1 MRGVSLR
8 IFGKTRKLKRSKTPA
23 APLLLVPDT
32 FKRSTLMPAQSTELN
47 GRIALVT
54 GGSRGIGRAVALA
67 LAETGAHVAINYRQR
82 EDEAADVVAA
92 IERAGGRAI
101 AVRADV
107 SKQDDVRA
115 LVKEVET
122 RLGPIDILVNNAGT
136 ATILDID
143 ALTEDEFDRTLAV
156 NLKSVFLCTQAVIP
170 AMRAKQWGRIVNMS
184 SAAARGAGLV
194 GVHYNAS
201 KAGIEG
207 LTRGYA
213 SRLASAGITV
223 NAVAPGPIDT
233 EMASPLKQSN
243 VAARLPV
250 GRLGKASEV
259 ADVVVMVA
267 RNAFI
272 TGQTVAVNGG
282 AGFI

>member
-1 MRGVSLR
+1 
-8 IFGKTRKLKRSKTPA
+8 
-23 APLLLVPDT
+23 
-32 FKRSTLMPAQSTELN
+32 MPTQSNELN
-47 GRIALVT
+47 GRVALVT
-54 GGSRGIGRAVALA
+54 GGSRGIGRAVALS
-67 LAETGAHVAINYRQR
+67 LAEAGAKVAVNYRQR
-82 EDEAADVVAA
+82 EDEAADVVAT
-92 IERAGGRAI
+92 IERAAGHAI

-107 SKQDDVRA
+107 SKQDEVRA
-115 LVKEVET
+115 LVKEVEA

-143 ALTEDEFDRTLAV
+143 ALTEEEFDRTLAV
-156 NLKSVFLCTQAVIP
+156 NLKSAFLCTQAVIP
-170 AMRAKQWGRIVNMS
+170 AMRARRWGRVINMS
-184 SAAARGAGLV
+184 SAAARGPGLV

-213 SRLASAGITV
+213 SRLAGVGITV

-233 EMASPLKQSN
+233 EMAGPLKESN

-250 GRLGKASEV
+250 GRLGEAKEV
-259 ADVVVMVA
+259 ADVVVMLA
-267 RNAFI
+267 RNAFV

>member
-1 MRGVSLR
+1 
-8 IFGKTRKLKRSKTPA
+8 
-23 APLLLVPDT
+23 
-32 FKRSTLMPAQSTELN
+32 MPTQSNELS

-54 GGSRGIGRAVALA
+54 GGSRGIGRAVALS
-67 LAETGAHVAINYRQR
+67 LAESGAKVAVNYRQR

-92 IERAGGRAI
+92 IERAGGHAI

-107 SKQDDVRA
+107 SKQDEVRA
-115 LVKEVET
+115 LVKEVEA

-143 ALTEDEFDRTLAV
+143 ALTEEEFDRTLAV
-156 NLKSVFLCTQAVIP
+156 NLKSAFLCTQAVVP
-170 AMRAKQWGRIVNMS
+170 GMRTKRWGRIINMS
-184 SAAARGAGLV
+184 SAAARGPGLV

-213 SRLASAGITV
+213 SRLAGVGITV

-233 EMASPLKQSN
+233 EMAGPLKESN

-250 GRLGKASEV
+250 GRLGEAHEV
-259 ADVVVMVA
+259 ADVVVMLA
-267 RNAFI
+267 RNAFV
-272 TGQTVAVNGG
+272 TGQTIAVNGG

>member
-1 MRGVSLR
+1 
-8 IFGKTRKLKRSKTPA
+8 
-23 APLLLVPDT
+23 
-32 FKRSTLMPAQSTELN
+32 MPTQSNELS

-54 GGSRGIGRAVALA
+54 GGSRGIGRAVALS
-67 LAETGAHVAINYRQR
+67 LAEAGAKVAVNYRQR

-92 IERAGGRAI
+92 VERAGGHAI
-101 AVRADV
+101 AVHADV
-107 SKQDDVRA
+107 SKQDEVRA
-115 LVKEVET
+115 LVKEVEA

-143 ALTEDEFDRTLAV
+143 ALTEEEFDRTLAV
-156 NLKSVFLCTQAVIP
+156 NLKSAFLCTQAVVP
-170 AMRAKQWGRIVNMS
+170 GMRTKRWGRVINMS
-184 SAAARGAGLV
+184 SAAARGPGLV

-213 SRLASAGITV
+213 SRLAGVGITV

-233 EMASPLKQSN
+233 EMAGPLKESN

-250 GRLGKASEV
+250 GRLGEAQEV
-259 ADVVVMVA
+259 ADVVVMLA
-267 RNAFI
+267 RNAFV
-272 TGQTVAVNGG
+272 TGQTIAVNGG